1 MVTRLSSAGTSVAV
15 PGKATVKRK
24 KRTDARYRV
33 LVSFQTCGRFGIP
46 WSFQLY
52 KLMFVI
58 VIPTVFTVA
67 NYGRLFLFTRISSLR
82 VQQTGKKNALSGR
95 DTRLLK
101 HMVFV
106 IAVYVGSW
114 APIYTVAATVQDVG
128 SPDIVYGSLGVLP
141 NVGLLI
147 GTIDLFLYNNRFRK
161 MLTRIHPSP
170 AQ

>member
-1 MVTRLSSAGTSVAV
+1 
-15 PGKATVKRK
+15 
-24 KRTDARYRV
+24 
-33 LVSFQTCGRFGIP
+33 
-46 WSFQLY
+46 
-52 KLMFVI
+52 MFVI

-67 NYGRLFLFTRISSLR
+67 IYGRLFLFTRISSLR
-82 VQQTGKKNALSGR
+82 VQQTGKKNALSNR